1 MSTLSQF
8 SGGGVKS
15 IQTGYVQYLTSTGT
29 GTGEEGRYWDITVS
43 AVSDIT
49 KCIIQFDGSAVS
61 LGNIPPTYNSSTY
74 TNFIPT
80 TKLVNSTTLRIMIPT
95 TLTALATG
103 RWTITEYY

>member
-15 IQTGYVQYLTSTGT
+15 IQTGYVQYLTSTGL

-43 AVSDIT
+43 AVSNTT
-49 KCIIQFDGSAVS
+49 KCIIQFDGAATGSSAA
-61 LGNIPPTYNSSTY
+61 PTYNSSQY
-74 TNFIPT
+74 LAFIPT
-80 TKLVNSTTLRIMIPT
+80 TKLVNFTTLRIMIPT
-95 TLTALATG
+95 TLSAVATG